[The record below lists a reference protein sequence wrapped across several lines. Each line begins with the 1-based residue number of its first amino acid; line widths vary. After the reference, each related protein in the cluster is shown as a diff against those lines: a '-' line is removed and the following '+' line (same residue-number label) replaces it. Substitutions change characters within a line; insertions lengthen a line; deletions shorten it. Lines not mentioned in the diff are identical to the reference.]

1 MERKPL
7 FAKKT
12 TSAARAET
20 FAMRVESYDTSVQP
34 KVVKGVRIDN
44 DEPVTVYLRDVEYN
58 SSGRFKR
65 SEIADFAA
73 PRKDRQHP
81 GTAAGGTL
89 LIQEAMP
96 QANGTFG
103 ARWIQSLSHTEGEAE
118 VFVACVHVTP
128 VKKGANGKDYALMTV
143 LHDGEFGHLTQEMGI
158 ALKLTPPF
166 KVDSLEELKEAVTT
180 LLDDSVGVGVRV
192 SNGDNNFDAL
202 YVSKKKD
209 MTVKQ
214 AVDAFMA
221 SIAEMAEAIESGAL
235 TCEVIPY
242 GNVWAGPATT
252 EIMTKN
258 KVVQSRLARFNEQAI
273 GINGNAYPVSVFRPA
288 IVAARMTKADEQG
301 KRSVFFSHFEPLYTR
316 QPVHG
321 LVNAIAHARTEH
333 LAPEPPKPA
342 AAGAKPAAAAPAA
355 APDAGPDSGLGSF
368 DGGGFMDE
376 DLMVAA
382 EAGQVTGQVVQ
393 VAQQAAPVAEPEVA
407 KPAAAR
413 GRYAGRRS

>member
-7 FAKKT
+7 FAKKS

-20 FAMRVESYDTSVQP
+20 FAMRVESYDTSGHP

-65 SEIADFAA
+65 SEIDDFAA

-96 QANGTFG
+96 QSNGTFG

-118 VFVACVHVTP
+118 VFVACIHVTP
-128 VKKGANGKDYALMTV
+128 VKKGVNGKDYALMTV
-143 LHDGEFGHLTQEMGI
+143 LHDGDFGHITQEMGI

-166 KVDSLEELKEAVTT
+166 RVDSLEELKEAVTT

-192 SNGDNNFDAL
+192 SNADNNFDAL

-221 SIAEMAEAIESGAL
+221 SIAEMGDAIESGEL

-273 GINGNAYPVSVFRPA
+273 GSNGNAYPVSVFRPA
-288 IVAARMTKADEQG
+288 IVAARMTKPDEQG
-301 KRSVFFSHFEPLYTR
+301 NRSVFFSHFEPLYTR
-316 QPVHG
+316 QPVNG
-321 LVNAIAHARTEH
+321 LVNAIAYARTQH
-333 LAPEPPKPA
+333 MAPEPLKPE
-342 AAGAKPAAAAPAA
+342 AAGAKPVAATPAA
-355 APDAGPDSGLGSF
+355 ATDSGPDSGNGSF
-368 DGGGFMDE
+368 DGSDFLDE
-376 DLMVAA
+376 DLMGAA
-382 EAGQVTGQVVQ
+382 EAGRG
-393 VAQQAAPVAEPEVA
+393 AEPAAAEPEAA